1 MRRPCGSVAGRLE
14 RGQITD
20 RPGAHTGAE
29 KSRLAFKRFCV
40 DCIAH
45 DPDALKLAATM
56 HGQER
61 VLFGSDWPFS
71 MSLPDPYEQ
80 LADTD
85 ASLHRRI
92 FQDNPT
98 ALGLP

>member
-1 MRRPCGSVAGRLE
+1 
-14 RGQITD
+14 
-20 RPGAHTGAE
+20 
-29 KSRLAFKRFCV
+29 
-40 DCIAH
+40 
-45 DPDALKLAATM
+45 M